1 MLLVVTVGAIVVIAV
16 LALIDTYSNLVAIHL
31 VKLKALEY
39 AGVRCRVH
47 SKVFRLLR
55 GISDSLE
62 LNAHLEGTRY
72 PYSRFEGLVCGL
84 NPKPCLYPN
93 AQTLIA

>member
-1 MLLVVTVGAIVVIAV
+1 MIDVQVLLKACTKPEEV
-16 LALIDTYSNLVAIHL
+16 S
-31 VKLKALEY
+31 ALEY
-39 AGVRCRVH
+39 AGGQVQS